1 MQSWST
7 FNPRGI
13 QLTCSKAALQCKP
26 WCYRRFAELPLCSVL
41 KHWCSQILSL
51 FRLHTRNDMIEIF
64 LWLYGFSLCSS
75 PRELQGILSYLT
87 LLGPHN
93 CCAVCSNRQRTLYIL
108 NLVCPGNISSAFCCK
123 LKPFLPWTLPT
134 TTKMPVKAEGANSE
148 QEQWR
153 EQGFIWAK
161 CVPEAKHLLPGFKGI
176 SGQWVR
182 RKNVSPLL
190 VNTDVTIKLF
200 C

>member
-1 MQSWST
+1 MLWTQCFGHWMQSWST

-13 QLTCSKAALQCKP
+13 QLPCSKAALQCKP
-26 WCYRRFAELPLCSVL
+26 WCCRRFAELPLCSVL

-93 CCAVCSNRQRTLYIL
+93 CCAVCSNRQRMLYIL

-123 LKPFLPWTLPT
+123 RFQCFLLQI
-134 TTKMPVKAEGANSE
+134 KDFLDMNSANHYQNASE
-148 QEQWR
+148 SWR
-153 EQGFIWAK
+153 
-161 CVPEAKHLLPGFKGI
+161 C
-176 SGQWVR
+176 
-182 RKNVSPLL
+182 
-190 VNTDVTIKLF
+190 
-200 C
+200 